1 MRKDELVSCQ
11 IIKDITMEV
20 VVFINPK
27 DSNCAHGKTYVE
39 VTAPPIHVNLSPVVY
54 NRLVNIHKMFKVKDQ
69 ST

>member
-1 MRKDELVSCQ
+1 
-11 IIKDITMEV
+11 MEV

-27 DSNCAHGKTYVE
+27 DSNCAYGKTYVE

-54 NRLVNIHKMFKVKDQ
+54 NWLVNIHKMFKVKDQ